1 MKSLRLFI
9 AKSVFQRRRAA
20 IYEKMAFGLH
30 RGGTPS
36 NEFRAMYR
44 NSVKRKSS
52 LMPVYRHWH
61 DTLRGSAA
69 GRMALAMKDTV
80 PESEYG
86 LLAIAEE
93 NQALVKGLQFL
104 AISVKKVNQM
114 RKAFTDA
121 LRSTSLP
128 MLMLVA
134 GIIAIGQYFYP
145 LLEDSLPK
153 SQWPTLTKIVAATAQ
168 QMGSILSVVVMLIPA
183 FLIFWLWSL
192 PRLTGPIRLTLE
204 RLPLLYTKY
213 RDFQCVMF
221 QVNLAFLREA
231 NVAPRKSL
239 LEIER
244 MSTPY
249 MKWHLNAMIA
259 KLDKEAHNFGD
270 VIVSTG
276 LFNADLSELISDYA
290 RWSDWH
296 TQLRAIADA
305 SMDIVTDDVKRLG
318 PFMQQMLQLTM
329 GGVILILMAS
339 SSVAIVK
346 VLSGSI

>member
-1 MKSLRLFI
+1 MISLRLLFARRI
-9 AKSVFQRRRAA
+9 FQRRRAA

-36 NEFRAMYR
+36 NEFRAMYS

-61 DTLRGSAA
+61 DTLRGAAA
-69 GRMALAMKDTV
+69 GRMALAMKSTI

-104 AISVKKVNQM
+104 AISVNKVNQM
-114 RKAFTDA
+114 RKAFIDA
-121 LRSTSLP
+121 LRSTALP
-128 MLMLVA
+128 MMMLIA
-134 GIIAIGQYFYP
+134 GVIAIGEYFYP
-145 LLEDSLPK
+145 FLEDSMPR
-153 SQWPTLTKIVAATAQ
+153 SEWPTITKIVAATAQ
-168 QMGSILSVVVMLIPA
+168 QMGSILSFVSMLIPA
-183 FLIFWLWSL
+183 LIVFWLWSL
-192 PRLTGPIRLTLE
+192 PRLTGPFRSTLE

-231 NVAPRKSL
+231 GVAPRKSL

-249 MKWHLNAMIA
+249 MRWHVAAMIK
-259 KLDKEAHNFGD
+259 KLDKDARNFGD

-276 LFNADLSELISDYA
+276 LFNPDLSELISDYA

-318 PFMQQMLQLTM
+318 PFMQDLLQLTM
-329 GGVILILMAS
+329 GAVILVLMGS